1 MVRQT
6 YRRRGAGY
14 LTPAEYF
21 GGPAQPSGP
30 AQPNSSLTA
39 GSNGQFLRLPIA
51 ASSYVPPAQ
60 RGGFA
65 PAVMGAFTANV
76 QSAIVPLAL
85 LALYAITGVK
95 RSNAQSVTRRN
106 NVSNIKSKKGGYW
119 NGGGDNGN
127 GNGNG
132 RGNGNGSGAS
142 GNGRGNGSGASGNGR
157 GNGSGASGNGS
168 GASGN
173 GSGASGNGS
182 GASGNG
188 NNNNDDD

>member
-14 LTPAEYF
+14 LMPAVYY

-30 AQPNSSLTA
+30 AEPPSPLTGGPTA
-39 GSNGQFLRLPIA
+39 GFIRSPIA
-51 ASSYVPPAQ
+51 ASTYVQPAQ

-95 RSNAQSVTRRN
+95 RSNATQSVTRKN
-106 NVSNIKSKKGGYW
+106 NVSNIKSKKGGW
-119 NGGGDNGN
+119 
-127 GNGNG
+127 
-132 RGNGNGSGAS
+132 
-142 GNGRGNGSGASGNGR
+142 
-157 GNGSGASGNGS
+157 
-168 GASGN
+168 
-173 GSGASGNGS
+173 
-182 GASGNG
+182 
-188 NNNNDDD
+188 